1 MTFANM
7 LSITPSPF
15 LSVMIWIVLL
25 LAALYFARR
34 PFHRA
39 VGSFSKI
46 IRNAMRLTSAS
57 VLLAEKR
64 LSQRNREVL
73 FAAGTE
79 NAERIVEREFDRI
92 STAVLRDLESYP
104 NLHRQLSETT
114 TKLDED
120 YNKSADVPPSLPN
133 WIPIIESIAKV
144 EHTGDTMVAN
154 MLGEINR
161 SLEDQHKTAIEEYR
175 NSTASRHQI
184 LNKMLPAWRKLQRTL
199 DDIGKSIFKL
209 NDRAKSIDRYMDEY
223 EDIRQQT
230 DKAARMLSSSSM
242 TQFFIAGL
250 VLLIAFGG
258 AIINFNLIALPMSE
272 MVGGASY
279 IGPYKTSDVAG
290 LVIILIEL
298 TMGLFLMESLRIT
311 RLFPIIGSMD
321 DKMRRRMIWITLS
334 MLAILAG
341 VESALAFMRDRIA
354 GDMEALRQTL
364 AGVEQEGVASSM
376 IPTIGQMVMGFILP
390 FALAFVAIPLESFI
404 AASRTVLGVLA
415 AGFLRIMAFVLRL
428 LGNVGYYSG
437 RFIVNM
443 YDLVIFPTIW
453 LEGVILGA
461 KSRQKSAPDQE
472 IQETNVLAE
481 EHIDNLDETIEIREP
496 HE

>member
-25 LAALYFARR
+25 LAALYFARK

-39 VGSFSKI
+39 VGSFSRI
-46 IRNAMRLTSAS
+46 IRNAMRLTATS

-73 FAAGTE
+73 IAAGME
-79 NAERIVEREFDRI
+79 NAERVVEREFERI
-92 STAVLRDLESYP
+92 SSAVVRDLEGYP
-104 NLHRQLSETT
+104 NLHSQLSETT
-114 TKLDED
+114 TQLDED

-144 EHTGDTMVAN
+144 KHTGDSMVAN
-154 MLGEINR
+154 MLGEINN
-161 SLEDQHKTAIEEYR
+161 SLEDQHKTAIQEYR
-175 NSTASRHQI
+175 NSTAARHQI
-184 LNKMLPAWRKLQRTL
+184 LNKMLPAWRKVQRTL
-199 DDIGKSIFKL
+199 DDVGKSIFKL

-250 VLLIAFGG
+250 VLLIAIGG

-321 DKMRRRMIWITLS
+321 DKMRRRMIWITFS

-354 GDMEALRQTL
+354 SDMEALRQTL
-364 AGVEQEGVASSM
+364 AGVEQEGLTASM

-404 AASRTVLGVLA
+404 ASSRTVLGVMA
-415 AGFLRIMAFVLRL
+415 AGFLRILAFILRL
-428 LGNVGYYSG
+428 FGNVGYYFG

-443 YDLVIFPTIW
+443 YDLAIFPTIW
-453 LEGVILGA
+453 LEGVIRGA
-461 KSRQKSAPDQE
+461 KTKQKSAPDRE

>member
-1 MTFANM
+1 
-7 LSITPSPF
+7 
-15 LSVMIWIVLL
+15 
-25 LAALYFARR
+25 
-34 PFHRA
+34 
-39 VGSFSKI
+39 
-46 IRNAMRLTSAS
+46 
-57 VLLAEKR
+57 
-64 LSQRNREVL
+64 
-73 FAAGTE
+73 
-79 NAERIVEREFDRI
+79 
-92 STAVLRDLESYP
+92 
-104 NLHRQLSETT
+104 
-114 TKLDED
+114 
-120 YNKSADVPPSLPN
+120 
-133 WIPIIESIAKV
+133 
-144 EHTGDTMVAN
+144 

-184 LNKMLPAWRKLQRTL
+184 LNKMLSAWRKVQRSL

-250 VLLIAFGG
+250 VLLIAIGG
-258 AIINFNLIALPMSE
+258 AMINFNLIALPMSE

-321 DKMRRRMIWITLS
+321 DKMRHRMIWITFT

-354 GDMEALRQTL
+354 SDMEALRQTL
-364 AGVEQEGVASSM
+364 AGVEQEGVAASM
-376 IPTIGQMVMGFILP
+376 IPMIGQMVMGFILP

-404 AASRTVLGVLA
+404 SSSRTVLGVLA
-415 AGFLRIMAFVLRL
+415 AGFLRITAFVLRL
-428 LGNVGYYSG
+428 FGNVGYYLG

-461 KSRQKSAPDQE
+461 KTRQKSAPDRE

-481 EHIDNLDETIEIREP
+481 DHIDNLDETIEMREP

>member
-1 MTFANM
+1 
-7 LSITPSPF
+7 
-15 LSVMIWIVLL
+15 MIWIVLI

-39 VGSFSKI
+39 VGSFGKI
-46 IRNAMRLTSAS
+46 IHNAMRLTASS
-57 VLLAEKR
+57 VLQAEKK
-64 LSQRNREVL
+64 LAQRNREVL
-73 FAAGTE
+73 IAAGLE
-79 NAERIVEREFDRI
+79 NAERVVEREFDRI
-92 STAVLRDLESYP
+92 GNAVVRDLQGYP

-114 TKLDED
+114 TQLDED

-144 EHTGDTMVAN
+144 KHTGDSMVAN

-175 NSTASRHQI
+175 NSIAARHAI
-184 LNKMLPAWRKLQRTL
+184 LNKMLPYWRKVQRTL
-199 DDIGKSIFKL
+199 NDIGKSITKL
-209 NDRAKSIDRYMDEY
+209 NDRAKSIDRYLDEY
-223 EDIRQQT
+223 EEIRNQT
-230 DKAARMLSSSSM
+230 DKAARMLSSSSL

-250 VLLIAFGG
+250 VLLIAIGG

-321 DKMRRRMIWITLS
+321 DKMRRRMIWITVT

-354 GDMEALRQTL
+354 HDIEALRQTL
-364 AGVEQEGVASSM
+364 AGVEQEGVAASI

-404 AASRTVLGVLA
+404 ASSRTVLGVVM
-415 AGFLRIMAFVLRL
+415 AGVLRITAFVLRL
-428 LGNVGYYSG
+428 FGNVVYYLG

-443 YDLVIFPTIW
+443 YDLIIFPTIW
-453 LEGVILGA
+453 LEGIILGV
-461 KSRQKSAPDQE
+461 KTKQESAPVQE

-481 EHIDNLDETIEIREP
+481 EHIENLDETIEIREP
-496 HE
+496 QE

>member
-7 LSITPSPF
+7 LSITPSLF
-15 LSVMIWIVLL
+15 LSVMIWIVLI

-46 IRNAMRLTSAS
+46 LHNAMRLTSAS
-57 VLLAEKR
+57 VLQAEKR

-73 FAAGTE
+73 MAAGLE
-79 NAERIVEREFDRI
+79 NAERVVEREFDRI
-92 STAVLRDLESYP
+92 STAVVRDLEGYP

-114 TKLDED
+114 TQMDED

-133 WIPIIESIAKV
+133 WIPIIESIAKIK
-144 EHTGDTMVAN
+144 HTGDGMVAN
-154 MLGEINR
+154 MLGEINS

-175 NSTASRHQI
+175 NSTASRHAI
-184 LNKMLPAWRKLQRTL
+184 LNKMLPLWRKVQRTL
-199 DDIGKSIFKL
+199 NDIGKSITKL

-223 EDIRQQT
+223 QEIRNQT
-230 DKAARMLSSSSM
+230 DKAARMLSSSSL
-242 TQFFIAGL
+242 TQFFVAGL
-250 VLLIAFGG
+250 VLVIAIGG

-321 DKMRRRMIWITLS
+321 DKMRRRMIWITFT

-354 GDMEALRQTL
+354 HDMEALRQTL
-364 AGVEQEGVASSM
+364 AGVEQSTIATSM

-404 AASRTVLGVLA
+404 SSSRTVLGVVAVGLLRFLA
-415 AGFLRIMAFVLRL
+415 FLLRL
-428 LGNVGYYSG
+428 LGNIGYYVG
-437 RFIVNM
+437 RFVVNM
-443 YDLVIFPTIW
+443 YDLIIFPTIW
-453 LEGVILGA
+453 LEGVVLGVKTKHKA
-461 KSRQKSAPDQE
+461 APDKD
-472 IQETNVLAE
+472 IQETNMLTE
-481 EHIDNLDETIEIREP
+481 DTIDHLDETIEIRESQ
-496 HE
+496 E